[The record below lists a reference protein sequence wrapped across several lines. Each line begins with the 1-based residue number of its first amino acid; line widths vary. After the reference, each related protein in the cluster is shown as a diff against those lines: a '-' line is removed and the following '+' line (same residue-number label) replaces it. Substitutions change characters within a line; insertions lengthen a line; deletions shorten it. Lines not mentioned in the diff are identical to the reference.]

1 MRNGLDLLDR
11 EATRLLLVLDKGMK
25 EPIRHTKKYA
35 TRLPQA
41 CIRNKYALWHMTLR
55 VQAQVY
61 IAKDQERPACMQIR
75 QTPLIKWT

>member
-41 CIRNKYALWHMTLR
+41 CIRNKYAL
-55 VQAQVY
+55 
-61 IAKDQERPACMQIR
+61 
-75 QTPLIKWT
+75 